1 MSDIYDTLSLEE
13 LTAVAEARGLN
24 TRVDGDPRTALT
36 RLLVDADEKNRT
48 QQHENLNAVRMRQ
61 GKGIFERLAS
71 RIKVTDEVATSCPE
85 CFDTGIKIV
94 NTELAPS
101 VLKSTYQQVE
111 LSGPGAAR
119 CACETGRL
127 RQARLNS
134 RLAVIPPRYTRAR
147 LETLAPDGRHPM
159 QGELIA
165 AAKAHPDHSFFIA
178 GRQDVGKTHILWS
191 IYHHLISRDV
201 PAFASSLF
209 DLVESVKMAIG
220 RGEAVSRL
228 IPEMETYERMAI
240 FLDDVNK
247 ARPTEFVAEL
257 VFNLLDRVYRNN
269 HQLVVTSQ
277 LKPDDLVEYFDDKF
291 GSYGGP
297 IVRRMRNEDTAY
309 FEMF

>member
-1 MSDIYDTLSLEE
+1 MT
-13 LTAVAEARGLN
+13 
-24 TRVDGDPRTALT
+24 
-36 RLLVDADEKNRT
+36 
-48 QQHENLNAVRMRQ
+48 
-61 GKGIFERLAS
+61 KGASIFERLAS
-71 RIKVTDEVATSCPE
+71 RITVTDEVATSCPE

-94 NTELAPS
+94 ETDLAPS
-101 VLKSTYQQVE
+101 VLKANYQQID
-111 LSGPGAAR
+111 LSGPGAVR
-119 CACETGRL
+119 CACAIGRL
-127 RQARLNS
+127 RQERIARQLS
-134 RLAVIPPRYTRAR
+134 LIPPRYAQAR
-147 LETLAPDGRHPM
+147 LETLAPDGRHPT
-159 QGELIA
+159 QVELVYF
-165 AAKAHPDHSFFIA
+165 AKANPEHSFFIC
-178 GRQDVGKTHILWS
+178 GKQDVGKTHILWS
-191 IYHHLISRDV
+191 IYHHLISQDV

-228 IPEMETYERMAI
+228 IPEMETHERMAI

-257 VFNLLDRVYRNN
+257 MFNLLDRVYRNN

-277 LKPDDLVEYFDDKF
+277 LRPDDLVEYFDDKF